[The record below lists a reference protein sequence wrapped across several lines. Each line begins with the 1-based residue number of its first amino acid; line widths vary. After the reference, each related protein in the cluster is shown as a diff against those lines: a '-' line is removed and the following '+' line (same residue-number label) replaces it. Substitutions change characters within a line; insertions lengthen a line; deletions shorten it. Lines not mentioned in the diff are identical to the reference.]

1 MPARPLFAATATVLF
16 LSFTTGAA
24 TGQGRGRGGLAAMPE
39 PPPGDAAKGKALVD
53 ANKCLDCHRIGE
65 RGSRLGPELT
75 TIGAM
80 RSPDALA
87 RALVA
92 PDDDVLPENR
102 GIRVVTKTG
111 TIVTGRLLN
120 QDAFSVQL
128 IDDKEQLR
136 SFDRSAL
143 REAAI
148 LTKGLMPSYQGK
160 LTEQQVNDV
169 VNYLASL
176 KGAQ

>member
-1 MPARPLFAATATVLF
+1 M
-16 LSFTTGAA
+16 
-24 TGQGRGRGGLAAMPE
+24 
-39 PPPGDAAKGKALVD
+39 
-53 ANKCLDCHRIGE
+53 
-65 RGSRLGPELT
+65 
-75 TIGAM
+75 
-80 RSPDALA
+80 
-87 RALVA
+87 
-92 PDDDVLPENR
+92 LPENR

-111 TIVTGRLLN
+111 TTVTGRLLN

-136 SFDRSAL
+136 SFERSAL

-160 LTEQQVNDV
+160 LTEPQVNDV